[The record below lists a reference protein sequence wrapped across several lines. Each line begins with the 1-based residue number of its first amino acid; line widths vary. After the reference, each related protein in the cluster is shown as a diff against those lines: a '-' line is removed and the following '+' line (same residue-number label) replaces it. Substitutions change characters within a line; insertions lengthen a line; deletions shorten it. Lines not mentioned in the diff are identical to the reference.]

1 MPAFVKLG
9 DIKASS
15 TNHVVV
21 QSESLILPTDGDDI
35 LVVKPEANDVLTGLD
50 VGPVNKLADNGW
62 WTVDGANFRDTQQ
75 DAQPEKESFG
85 SFEPREAKLQ
95 EASTNDQLIGG
106 KALKWSELCDVGLS
120 LRKADDFIKLGD
132 IKGEYQVNEFPG
144 DLVTGQEISD
154 GSLAYA
160 GSLFG
165 EGVFKP
171 QSIEDKG
178 SVIFGD
184 NHFRTGDGDSLTG
197 IDSDGPNYISEKG
210 FITNQLEHGP
220 SLHDSVH
227 CIVGGTMCSFLGI
240 DSELQTDDL
249 RSENRFVIERFE
261 PAAGMNSFG
270 ESLNPLLEIGSNS
283 GPGCTTFMTG
293 NIGFPNNNITG
304 GAAPGGDDV

>member
-35 LVVKPEANDVLTGLD
+35 LVVKPEANDVL
-50 VGPVNKLADNGW
+50 
-62 WTVDGANFRDTQQ
+62 
-75 DAQPEKESFG
+75 
-85 SFEPREAKLQ
+85 
-95 EASTNDQLIGG
+95 
-106 KALKWSELCDVGLS
+106 
-120 LRKADDFIKLGD
+120 
-132 IKGEYQVNEFPG
+132 
-144 DLVTGQEISD
+144 TGQEISD

-249 RSENRFVIERFE
+249 RSENRFLIERFE
-261 PAAGMNSFG
+261 PAAGMNSLG
-270 ESLNPLLEIGSNS
+270 GSLSPVLEDGSNWS
-283 GPGCTTFMTG
+283 EL
-293 NIGFPNNNITG
+293 
-304 GAAPGGDDV
+304 